1 MSMRRI
7 LVVGY
12 PKSGNTWLT
21 RLTAE
26 LLAAPVSGFWSEPST
41 LEIAVEGAW
50 RNSDLEVYKGHQ
62 RLDDVRA
69 DFELKDIVYVVRDV
83 RDIVVSGAHH
93 FSFRSRTLAGR
104 LGRAA
109 RWLWPPSPA
118 AETRRRVDR
127 MLNAAAAGDRRVSPW
142 CATTWDS
149 HVADYL
155 DAGAFV
161 VRYEDMLHTP
171 ESECCRL
178 LQHLGVHG
186 SAERVRAAVARQAFA
201 NAKMRFAASGDTT
214 RAAFLRQGSSG
225 GWIRTLTPEQS
236 TFCAER
242 FAPMLARL
250 GYVDTPAVARPVA
263 RTR

>member
-1 MSMRRI
+1 MSVRRI

-26 LLAAPVSGFWSEPST
+26 LLAAPVTGFWNEPGA

-50 RNSDLEVYKGHQ
+50 RDSSFEVYKGHQ

-69 DFELKDIVYVVRDV
+69 DFALDDIVYVVRDV
-83 RDIVVSGAHH
+83 RDVVVSGAHY
-93 FSFRSRTLAGR
+93 FSFRSRTLSGR

-118 AETRRRVDR
+118 AETRRRIDR
-127 MLNAAAAGDRRVSPW
+127 MLNAAAIGDRRVSPW
-142 CATTWDS
+142 CATTWDA

-171 ESECCRL
+171 ESECQRL
-178 LQHLGVHG
+178 LQHLGVHS
-186 SAERVRAAVARQAFA
+186 SAERVRAAIARQAFA
-201 NAKMRFAASGDTT
+201 TAKMRFATRGDSK
-214 RAAFLRQGSSG
+214 RAAFLRQGASG
-225 GWIRTLTPEQS
+225 VWIKTLTPEQS

-242 FAPMLARL
+242 FAPTLARL
-250 GYVDTPAVARPVA
+250 GYVETPPVA
-263 RTR
+263 RRVARTS

>member
-1 MSMRRI
+1 MSNRRI

-26 LLAAPVSGFWSEPST
+26 LLAAPVTGFWGEPSAI
-41 LEIAVEGAW
+41 EIAVDGAW
-50 RNSDLEVYKGHQ
+50 RGLSFEVYKGHQ
-62 RLDDVRA
+62 RFDDVRP
-69 DFELKDIVYVVRDV
+69 DFEPRDIVYVVRDV
-83 RDIVVSGAHH
+83 RDVVVSGAHY

-104 LGRAA
+104 VGRAA
-109 RWLWPPSPA
+109 RWLWPPLPEA
-118 AETRRRVDR
+118 DTRRRIDR
-127 MLNAAAAGDRRVSPW
+127 MLNAVAAGDRDVSPW
-142 CATTWDS
+142 CATAWDS

-171 ESECCRL
+171 ESECQRL
-178 LQHLGVHG
+178 LQHLGVHA
-186 SAERVRAAVARQAFA
+186 SAERIRAAIARQAFA
-201 NAKMRFAASGDTT
+201 NAKMRFANAGDTR

-225 GWIRTLTPEQS
+225 GWITTLTPEQNA
-236 TFCAER
+236 FCTER
-242 FAPMLARL
+242 FARMLARL
-250 GYVDTPAVARPVA
+250 GYVDTLALVQRVA

>member
-21 RLTAE
+21 RFTAE
-26 LLAAPVSGFWSEPST
+26 LLAALVTGFWSEPNAV
-41 LEIAVEGAW
+41 EIACEGAW
-50 RNSDLEVYKGHQ
+50 RKSRFEVYKGHQ
-62 RLDDVRA
+62 RLAEVRA
-69 DFELKDIVYVVRDV
+69 DFELNDIVYVVRDV
-83 RDIVVSGAHH
+83 RDVVVSGAHY
-93 FSFRSRTLAGR
+93 FSFRSRTLTGR

-127 MLNAAAAGDRRVSPW
+127 MLNAAAAGDRQVSPW
-142 CATTWDS
+142 CAATWDS

-161 VRYEDMLHTP
+161 VRYEDMLHAP
-171 ESECCRL
+171 ESECSRL
-178 LQHLGVHG
+178 LQHLGVHC
-186 SAERVRAAVARQAFA
+186 SAERIRAAIARQAFA
-201 NAKMRFAASGDTT
+201 NARMRFATRGDDKRT
-214 RAAFLRQGSSG
+214 AFLRQGSSG
-225 GWIRTLTPEQS
+225 AWIKTLTPEQS
-236 TFCAER
+236 TFCGER

-250 GYVDTPAVARPVA
+250 GYVDAPAVARRA
-263 RTR
+263 TSRM

>member
-26 LLAAPVSGFWSEPST
+26 LLAAPVTGFWSEPNAV
-41 LEIAVEGAW
+41 EIAVEGAS
-50 RNSDLEVYKGHQ
+50 RTSTFEVYKGHQ
-62 RLDDVRA
+62 RLDDVSA

-83 RDIVVSGAHH
+83 RDVVVSGAHY

-104 LGRAA
+104 MGRAA
-109 RWLWPPSPA
+109 RCLWPPSPA
-118 AETRRRVDR
+118 AATSRRVNR

-142 CATTWDS
+142 CATAWDS
-149 HVADYL
+149 HVADYV

-178 LQHLGVHG
+178 LQHLGVHC
-186 SAERVRAAVARQAFA
+186 SADRLRAAIARQAFA
-201 NAKMRFAASGDTT
+201 NAKMRFATCGDSQ

-225 GWIRTLTPEQS
+225 GWVKTLTPEQS
-236 TFCAER
+236 AFCAER

-250 GYVDTPAVARPVA
+250 GYVDIPVVARRVA